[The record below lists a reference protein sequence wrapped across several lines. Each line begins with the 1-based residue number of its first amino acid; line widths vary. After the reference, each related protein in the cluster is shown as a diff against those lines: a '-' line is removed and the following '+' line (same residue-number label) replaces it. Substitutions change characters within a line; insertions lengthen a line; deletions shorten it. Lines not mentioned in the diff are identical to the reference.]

1 MINIST
7 NRLNIH
13 SFIEYTL
20 LIVNKIKIK
29 KNSYCYI
36 KIFRI
41 KVKKFIKIY
50 SIKLKKFIKI
60 KIKLTVNFYDKHQY
74 K

>member
-13 SFIEYTL
+13 CFIEYAS
-20 LIVNKIKIK
+20 LIINKIKIK
-29 KNSYCYI
+29 KNSYCFI

-41 KVKKFIKIY
+41 KLKKFIKIY
-50 SIKLKKFIKI
+50 SIKLKIFIKI
-60 KIKLTVNFYDKHQY
+60 
-74 K
+74 